1 MFTGAHGRLGH
12 GDVYPRTAP
21 TLVRGL
27 AGKNISRV
35 AAFSG
40 HAAAVTATGELYTWG
55 SNADGQLG
63 RPRRSGAIKGPA
75 AEAFDPVV
83 KASTEPMKIHRVTAG
98 GLDGHDVIDA
108 AVGDA
113 HTVALVAD
121 GTLWAWGS
129 NLAGQLGR
137 LTCAERSHHPKGQ
150 PRLANASD
158 PDSRVVHGGYEK
170 GNGTGCEAYG
180 APASGRIATPG
191 PLELSLRFRPYRG
204 HPMERL
210 RVRDMDLEPV
220 KFRAVAAAASYTI
233 AIRADPTPGT
243 PEAAAIE
250 RRREAVLDKPP
261 PLDLVSDPSDMGDD
275 EYTVAAAT
283 MGGQVYTWGY
293 GNVGQLGHG
302 IGFVPVGNDNL
313 GLRLLVPTPVA
324 ALEVSLFLFTY
335 GQCD

>member
-1 MFTGAHGRLGH
+1 
-12 GDVYPRTAP
+12 
-21 TLVRGL
+21 
-27 AGKNISRV
+27 
-35 AAFSG
+35 
-40 HAAAVTATGELYTWG
+40 
-55 SNADGQLG
+55 
-63 RPRRSGAIKGPA
+63 
-75 AEAFDPVV
+75 
-83 KASTEPMKIHRVTAG
+83 MKIHRVTAG

-158 PDSRVVHGGYEK
+158 PDSRVVHGGYEE

-302 IGFVPVGNDNL
+302 VGFVPAGNDNL

-324 ALEVSLFLFTY
+324 ALEVSVFLFTY
-335 GQCD
+335 GQLY